1 MYWAARA
8 EVTQR
13 HTPARAA
20 LKETSTSTTFQF
32 YSAGLHY
39 HFTYASHAMSNQ
51 DEKRG
56 V

>member
-39 HFTYASHAMSNQ
+39 HFTYTSHAMSYQ